1 MQHKFGITAAPLSNV
16 TTFFSTV
23 FTRCTDM
30 MKTLRSQVLESADYL
45 SANLENEF
53 SSLNADVYGEDESPK
68 KKEFFSDLES
78 SSLDTSFNQVRMEFY
93 LAVYNHCLFKSRLE

>member
-1 MQHKFGITAAPLSNV
+1 
-16 TTFFSTV
+16 
-23 FTRCTDM
+23 M

-93 LAVYNHCLFKSRLE
+93 LAVYNHCLFESRLEWTVISKLFFSSFKTLLITQPVC